1 MKPKGD
7 SKMTTRKLALLLAIA
22 IIGGATAASAAVN
35 TGLSC
40 CTNHVCCHDGA
51 KCMMNHKEAYLDCRP
66 PVCK

>member
-1 MKPKGD
+1 
-7 SKMTTRKLALLLAIA
+7 MTTRKLALVLVVT
-22 IIGGATAASAAVN
+22 IIGGTAASAAVN

-40 CTNHVCCHDGA
+40 CMNHVCCHDGA